1 MGKRATFNSQI
12 IRDPVLNVQRSTEQ
26 FGISSANFGG
36 QVCDPRNSGAATSKC
51 YGLAVGEGEIAGGVG
66 DVGADEAPG
75 GATGGGETCV
85 VAGEGETAAG
95 AVGAGDA
102 WVLAS
107 SRRSAL

>member
-1 MGKRATFNSQI
+1 M
-12 IRDPVLNVQRSTEQ
+12 
-26 FGISSANFGG
+26 
-36 QVCDPRNSGAATSKC
+36 
-51 YGLAVGEGEIAGGVG
+51 AVGEGEMAGNVVEAGI
-66 DVGADEAPG
+66 DVAPG
-75 GATGGGETCV
+75 DAVMTGEATGDDETCV